1 MKRGCFFAFVLLALV
16 LVGGYAQDYKGK
28 ARVMGFVYDK
38 DGNPLPEVRVKL
50 FNPKVGQ
57 GFELI
62 TDNEGKWVAAW
73 IQSGAWN
80 IDFEKIGFAVKKI
93 SIQVME
99 LQRNPE
105 VKVNLDKSEGYVSS
119 EEIKPE
125 LNRGN
130 QLFEEKKYEE
140 AAAVFKGILE
150 KFPDA
155 YIINKNIGN
164 CYFQQEKYDLA
175 EEAYLKILE
184 KNSADVDAKLLIGNC
199 YANRGQ
205 QEKALEWYG
214 KIDFEKLSD
223 PIVLYN
229 IGNSFYNV
237 SKFENALQYYFK
249 AVEIQKEFADGLYQ
263 LGLTYLALE
272 KYPESIATFENYLK
286 VDPDSQRANQV
297 KGFIDFL
304 KKK

>member
-1 MKRGCFFAFVLLALV
+1 MKRGCCFAFVLLALV
-16 LVGGYAQDYKGK
+16 LVGGSAQDYKGK
-28 ARVMGFVYDK
+28 ARVMGFVYDT
-38 DGNPLPEVRVKL
+38 DGKPLPEVRVKL

-62 TDNEGKWVAAW
+62 TDKEGKWVAAW

-105 VKVNLDKSEGYVSS
+105 VKVSLDKSENLPFT
-119 EEIKPE
+119 EEVKPE

-130 QLFEEKKYEE
+130 QLFEEKKYDE
-140 AAAVFKGILE
+140 AVAVFKGILE
-150 KFPDA
+150 KLPDA
-155 YIINKNIGN
+155 YVINKNIGN
-164 CYFQQEKYDLA
+164 CYFQQEKYGLA

-184 KNSADVDAKLLIGNC
+184 KNPDDVDAKLLIGNS

-214 KIDFEKLSD
+214 KIEFEKLSD

-229 IGNSFYNV
+229 IGNFFYNV
-237 SKFENALQYYFK
+237 SKFENALQYYLK
-249 AVEIQKEFADGLYQ
+249 SVEIQKEFADGLYQ

-272 KYPESIATFENYLK
+272 KYPESISTFENYLK

>member
-1 MKRGCFFAFVLLALV
+1 MKRGCCFAFVLLALV
-16 LVGGYAQDYKGK
+16 LVGGSAQDYKGK
-28 ARVMGFVYDK
+28 ARVMGFVYDT
-38 DGNPLPEVRVKL
+38 DGKPLPEVRAKL

-62 TDNEGKWVAAW
+62 TDKEGKWVAAW

-105 VKVNLDKSEGYVSS
+105 VKVSLDKSENLPFT
-119 EEIKPE
+119 EEVKPE

-130 QLFEEKKYEE
+130 QLFEEKKYDE
-140 AAAVFKGILE
+140 AVAVFKGILE

-155 YIINKNIGN
+155 YVINKNIGN
-164 CYFQQEKYDLA
+164 CYFQQEKYGLA

-184 KNSADVDAKLLIGNC
+184 KNPDDVDAKLLIGNS

-214 KIDFEKLSD
+214 KIEFEKLSD

-229 IGNSFYNV
+229 IGNFFYNV
-237 SKFENALQYYFK
+237 SKFENALQYYLK
-249 AVEIQKEFADGLYQ
+249 SVEIQKEFADGLYQ

-272 KYPESIATFENYLK
+272 KYPESISTFENYLK

>member
-1 MKRGCFFAFVLLALV
+1 MKRGCCFAFVLLALV
-16 LVGGYAQDYKGK
+16 LVGGSAQDYKGK

-50 FNPKVGQ
+50 FNPKVAQ

-62 TDNEGKWVAAW
+62 TDKEGKWVAAW

-105 VKVNLDKSEGYVSS
+105 VKVSLDKSENLPFT
-119 EEIKPE
+119 EEVKPE

-130 QLFEEKKYEE
+130 QLFEEKKYDE
-140 AAAVFKGILE
+140 AVAVFKGILE

-155 YIINKNIGN
+155 YVINKNIGN
-164 CYFQQEKYDLA
+164 CYFQQEKYGLA

-184 KNSADVDAKLLIGNC
+184 KNPDDVDAKLLIGNS

-214 KIDFEKLSD
+214 KIEFEKLSD

-229 IGNSFYNV
+229 IGNFFYNV
-237 SKFENALQYYFK
+237 SKFENALQYYLK
-249 AVEIQKEFADGLYQ
+249 SVEIQKEFADGLYQ

-272 KYPESIATFENYLK
+272 KYPESISTFENYLK